1 MYFLFV
7 CTNSVRRQCP
17 YLADLTTALVF
28 DVMGAAA
35 LLDHAGQMNSS
46 LAVMIV
52 KGHISECHLYHTD
65 PPRCQR
71 LK

>member
-1 MYFLFV
+1 M
-7 CTNSVRRQCP
+7 RQQCP
-17 YLADLTTALVF
+17 YLRDLTTVLLF

-52 KGHISECHLYHTD
+52 KGHISECHLYHMA
-65 PPRCQR
+65 PRRCQR